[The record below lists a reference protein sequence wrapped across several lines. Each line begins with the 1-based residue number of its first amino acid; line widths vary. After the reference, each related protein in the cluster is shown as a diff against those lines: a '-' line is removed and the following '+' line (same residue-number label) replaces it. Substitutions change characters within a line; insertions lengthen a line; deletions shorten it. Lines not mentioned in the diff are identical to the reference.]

1 MGASD
6 GPHLYGT
13 PDAKSQQPP
22 PAGGLRG
29 EGAPLPADDASP
41 ELTHT
46 VDAGD
51 RPVLVQEASGSAFVE
66 ATGKAGHKNDDEEP
80 GRASTAGDRP

>member
-13 PDAKSQQPP
+13 PDPKSQQPP

-29 EGAPLPADDASP
+29 ERVPPPADDASP

-51 RPVLVQEASGSAFVE
+51 RPVRVQEASGSAFVE
-66 ATGKAGHKNDDEEP
+66 AAGKAGQKNDDEEP
-80 GRASTAGDRP
+80 VKGPTAGDRP